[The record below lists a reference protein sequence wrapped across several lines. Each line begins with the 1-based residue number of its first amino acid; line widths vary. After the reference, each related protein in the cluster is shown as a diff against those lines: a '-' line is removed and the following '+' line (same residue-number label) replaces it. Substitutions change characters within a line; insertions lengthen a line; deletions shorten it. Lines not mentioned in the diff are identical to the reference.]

1 VSAPRIAP
9 LIQVRRV
16 SKSYRRG
23 GQVVPV
29 LHDLSFDVQR
39 GDFLG
44 LMGPSGSGKST
55 LLNLLAGIDQP
66 DAGEILVDGVDIT
79 RLSEAEL
86 ADWRAA
92 AVGFV
97 FQFYNL
103 MPVLTAFENVELPL
117 TLTPLSRRERR
128 EHVAAA
134 LGLVGLTERAQHYPS
149 ELSGGQQQRVAIARA
164 LVTDPKLIV
173 ADEPTGDLDRQSAAD
188 VLGLLEQL
196 NDEFGKTIVM
206 VTHDA
211 RAAERAHV
219 IKYLDKGELA
229 EADAVS

>member
-1 VSAPRIAP
+1 MN
-9 LIQVRRV
+9 LIEVRNV
-16 SKSYRRG
+16 FKSYRRG

-29 LHDLSFDVQR
+29 LHDLSFDVER
-39 GDFLG
+39 GAFLG

-55 LLNLLAGIDQP
+55 LLNLLAGIDKP
-66 DAGEILVDGVDIT
+66 DAGAIRVDGVDIT
-79 RLSEAEL
+79 GLSEGEL

-117 TLTPLSRRERR
+117 TLTTLSRRERR
-128 EHVAAA
+128 EHVATA
-134 LGLVGLTERAQHYPS
+134 LALVGLADRVTHYPS

-173 ADEPTGDLDRQSAAD
+173 ADEPTGDLDRHSAD
-188 VLGLLEQL
+188 EVLGLLERL
-196 NDEFGKTIVM
+196 NREFGKTIVM
-206 VTHDA
+206 VTHDR
-211 RAAERAHV
+211 RAAERARTLQH
-219 IKYLDKGELA
+219 LDKGELA
-229 EADAVS
+229 AADAVP